1 MDTKFDFKQVGKR
14 MPYTSPDDFF
24 RDMEKNILE
33 AVKEDSLKAY
43 SPKSDSL
50 KSDSSKPDSSKP
62 IRIQPRK
69 RPFIKMIWAAAI
81 AVAASVAVLLVLN
94 IDFSAPHSSLPS
106 QGNNEL
112 QMVDQAFAQLSSADQ
127 AYLLEVYQEDVFLNH

>member
-14 MPYTSPDDFF
+14 MPYTTPDDFF

-69 RPFIKMIWAAAI
+69 RPFIKMIWTAAI